1 MKPMY
6 TTAPE
11 DRKAPPRQLKLP
23 PFMDDFAQL
32 PTKGEAS
39 LIKSTFA
46 ICDTPCHS
54 VFSYMSAAPLFFH
67 TSDISNKTHIPH
79 M

>member
-46 ICDTPCHS
+46 ICDTPCHP
-54 VFSYMSAAPLFFH
+54 VFSYMSAGLFYKGRGESH
-67 TSDISNKTHIPH
+67 QVHIRH